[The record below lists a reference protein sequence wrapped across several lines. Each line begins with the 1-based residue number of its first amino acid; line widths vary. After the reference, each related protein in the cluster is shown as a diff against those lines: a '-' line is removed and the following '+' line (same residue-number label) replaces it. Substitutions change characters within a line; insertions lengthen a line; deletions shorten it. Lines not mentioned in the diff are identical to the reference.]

1 MRFAPGSEFNILI
14 AKDYIEDEFMSYEH
28 LYFPDP
34 PFGDTLQFKSA
45 HFAQWEQMTA
55 EQRSVLS
62 NPKNFQGQEFPL
74 MVRRVL
80 RS

>member
-1 MRFAPGSEFNILI
+1 MHMAPSSETHMLI
-14 AKDYIEDEFMSYEH
+14 AKDYIDDEFVSYEH
-28 LYFPDP
+28 LFFPDP
-34 PFGDTLQFKSA
+34 PFGDTLQFKAA
-45 HFAQWEQMTA
+45 HYAQWEQMTA

-80 RS
+80 GS